1 MSREDLIQICGPS
14 DGIRLFN
21 TIKGRCIQPRLT
33 IYVCQQQP
41 RNQPQTKPGG
51 GEVYHALYLEDLTLG
66 DLSEKIAL
74 LYSVTPQQISHI
86 YRQGPTGIH
95 ILVSDEMVQNFT
107 EETSFV
113 VNTLKDENNDGY
125 HVVLK

>member
-1 MSREDLIQICGPS
+1 M
-14 DGIRLFN
+14 
-21 TIKGRCIQPRLT
+21 
-33 IYVCQQQP
+33 
-41 RNQPQTKPGG
+41 
-51 GEVYHALYLEDLTLG
+51 YHALYLEDLTLG